1 MTQNAKTKP
10 KIDGVERKLNGFIE
24 QLEAVETA
32 GHCYGLSIPRIT
44 DYLEWV
50 LKFKPE
56 HREHANFVI
65 DKVLYLM
72 DEGYLEGSDYW
83 DRF

>member
-1 MTQNAKTKP
+1 MRQKRKTKA
-10 KIDGVERKLNGFIE
+10 KIDGVERKLNGFID
-24 QLEAVETA
+24 QLEALETR

-56 HREHANFVI
+56 YRERANFI
-65 DKVLYLM
+65 ADKVLYLM
-72 DEGYLEGSDYW
+72 DEGYLGNNVYW